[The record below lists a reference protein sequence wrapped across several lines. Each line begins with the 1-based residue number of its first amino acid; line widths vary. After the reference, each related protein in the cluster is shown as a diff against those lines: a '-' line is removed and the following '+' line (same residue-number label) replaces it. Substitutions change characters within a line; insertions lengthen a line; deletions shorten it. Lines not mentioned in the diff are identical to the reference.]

1 MLVAAAG
8 QSWEQRQGDTVLR
21 GEDSLLNVNVNKGRL
36 KVVGVQKRWV
46 AKLAV
51 K

>member
-21 GEDSLLNVNVNKGRL
+21 GEDSLLNVNKGRL
-36 KVVGVQKRWV
+36 KVAGVQKRWV
-46 AKLAV
+46 VKRAV